1 MWSYLSLSCP
11 NFVPFNSKS
20 KKKCYPPLVKY
31 EFFMWNQWL
40 HIISDGPVLVY
51 ANDGT
56 IASPSIID
64 ASKLTGLY
72 GSASPVTVADLAHF
86 QQVTYMASHVS
97 YTKKSLNFT
106 HNHMI
111 SLKIT
116 WINLKLLDF
125 TQNHLISLKITWFY

>member
-1 MWSYLSLSCP
+1 M
-11 NFVPFNSKS
+11 
-20 KKKCYPPLVKY
+20 
-31 EFFMWNQWL
+31 
-40 HIISDGPVLVY
+40 Y

-97 YTKKSLNFT
+97 YRQKSLNFT
-106 HNHMI
+106 
-111 SLKIT
+111 
-116 WINLKLLDF
+116 
-125 TQNHLISLKITWFY
+125 QNHSKHSLLLQEIKNEPEDLTGNRRGSSAQDEVNEGLHK